1 MNLTEL
7 EIRAPNEATMP
18 EKPSEMV
25 LENTDKGTDQ
35 SDSPEPLPM
44 ESTESTEPEMSTFTL
59 SQYRQA
65 IIDRYKDDTQFSKA
79 LKTGVDSGI
88 YKVENGLLYLA
99 TGRDQKL
106 CIPNIR
112 VKGGRDKGM
121 KSL

>member
-1 MNLTEL
+1 
-7 EIRAPNEATMP
+7 
-18 EKPSEMV
+18 
-25 LENTDKGTDQ
+25 
-35 SDSPEPLPM
+35 
-44 ESTESTEPEMSTFTL
+44 MSTFTL

-106 CIPNIR
+106 CIPNIK
-112 VKGGRDKGM
+112 VKGGRDKST
-121 KSL
+121 KSLREMLISHTKFLATWGQSKWMHCYAISIIGRR